1 MRREHHFWLV
11 KIKIKLKYQLLSI
24 PCMNRSLLASILW
37 MKDAKGGGGG
47 GGGVG
52 KTTKMNVA
60 WK

>member
-47 GGGVG
+47 GGGRLP
-52 KTTKMNVA
+52 K
-60 WK
+60 